1 MASSLNILS
10 KIVSS
15 KVSGILKND
24 EEEKEPPTEKEL
36 KEEEKRRNAIKAVEL
51 ERKKQHIDEEYQ
63 REKKRQE
70 IRDKYGIQKKADSGK
85 DKQKVLKDMKKEYN
99 LSEEE
104 ARELQQKMC
113 QVGIISVFGVRSQKT
128 VAVQGRT
135 TSYVTSCFRIKMTET
150 RQKLKWRRKWKRG
163 R

>member
-15 KVSGILKND
+15 KVSGILKSD

-113 QVGIISVFGVRSQKT
+113 QVGIIFAVRGFHYDSAQLH
-128 VAVQGRT
+128 
-135 TSYVTSCFRIKMTET
+135 SNVTSCFRIRMTET
-150 RQKLKWRRKWKRG
+150 RPKLK
-163 R
+163 

>member
-15 KVSGILKND
+15 KVSGILKSE
-24 EEEKEPPTEKEL
+24 EEEKEPPSEKEL
-36 KEEEKRRNAIKAVEL
+36 KDEEKRKNAIKAVEL

-113 QVGIISVFGVRSQKT
+113 QVGAVFNVRLRLYSLHIHMVIPLAT
-128 VAVQGRT
+128 PFSG
-135 TSYVTSCFRIKMTET
+135 S
-150 RQKLKWRRKWKRG
+150 G
-163 R
+163 

>member
-15 KVSGILKND
+15 KVSGILKSD

-70 IRDKYGIQKKADSGK
+70 IRDKYGIAKKADSGK

-113 QVGIISVFGVRSQKT
+113 QVGLNFRSQKLPLG
-128 VAVQGRT
+128 QCSG
-135 TSYVTSCFRIKMTET
+135 SYVTSCFRIRMTET
-150 RQKLKWRRKWKRG
+150 RPKLKWRRKWRRG

>member
-15 KVSGILKND
+15 KVSGILKTD

-70 IRDKYGIQKKADSGK
+70 IRDKYGIAKKADSGK

-113 QVGIISVFGVRSQKT
+113 QVRKIFVSGDKIFIIHNENDSCSN
-128 VAVQGRT
+128 
-135 TSYVTSCFRIKMTET
+135 STSCFRIRMIET
-150 RQKLKWRRKWKRG
+150 RPKLKSRRKWRRG

>member
-1 MASSLNILS
+1 MASWNILS
-10 KIVSS
+10 KVVSS
-15 KVSGILKND
+15 KVSGILKSD
-24 EEEKEPPTEKEL
+24 EEEKEPPSEKEL
-36 KEEEKRRNAIKAVEL
+36 KDEEKRKNAIKAAEL

-113 QVGIISVFGVRSQKT
+113 QVGNVFMTKWSQNT
-128 VAVQGRT
+128 RT
-135 TSYVTSCFRIKMTET
+135 FHYGTSCFRIRMTET
-150 RQKLKWRRKWKRG
+150 RPKLK
-163 R
+163 

>member
-15 KVSGILKND
+15 KVSGILKSE
-24 EEEKEPPTEKEL
+24 EEEKEPPSEKEL
-36 KEEEKRRNAIKAVEL
+36 KDEEKRKNAIKAVEL
-51 ERKKQHIDEEYQ
+51 ERKKQHIDDEYQ

-113 QVGIISVFGVRSQKT
+113 QVGAVFNVRSGPLM
-128 VAVQGRT
+128 VDFC
-135 TSYVTSCFRIKMTET
+135 TSCFRIRMTEI
-150 RQKLKWRRKWKRG
+150 RPKQKLRRRWRRG

>member
-1 MASSLNILS
+1 MASWNILS

-15 KVSGILKND
+15 KVSGIMKSD
-24 EEEKEPPTEKEL
+24 EEEKEPPSEKEL
-36 KEEEKRRNAIKAVEL
+36 KEEEKRKNAIKAVEL
-51 ERKKQHIDEEYQ
+51 ERKKQHIDDEYQ

-113 QVGIISVFGVRSQKT
+113 QVGSVLTFDLKMESEHQNLPLHYG
-128 VAVQGRT
+128 
-135 TSYVTSCFRIKMTET
+135 TSCFRIRMTET
-150 RQKLKWRRKWKRG
+150 RQKLKLRRKWRRG

>member
-15 KVSGILKND
+15 KVSGILKSD

-113 QVGIISVFGVRSQKT
+113 QVGIIFVFIVRSLHYD
-128 VAVQGRT
+128 
-135 TSYVTSCFRIKMTET
+135 SDCYVTSCFRIKMTET

-163 R
+163 Q

>member
-15 KVSGILKND
+15 KVSGILKSD

-70 IRDKYGIQKKADSGK
+70 IRDKYGIAKKADSGK

-113 QVGIISVFGVRSQKT
+113 QVDIIFVSGVKSLHYDS
-128 VAVQGRT
+128 G
-135 TSYVTSCFRIKMTET
+135 SYVTSFFRIRMTET
-150 RQKLKWRRKWKRG
+150 RQTLKWRRK
-163 R
+163 